1 MSSVNVSKKVQ
12 VSRRHMLKL
21 LGVGSASV
29 GLAAC
34 AGGAAPPAGP
44 VVAPAANQTAAP
56 TTAPAAASGTTEME
70 IKSIQPEYSAQTKQ
84 ILDVYT
90 EQNPGVTFKIV
101 DVNEDT
107 QAAYD
112 ARIAAGNPADMDCQA
127 ACTKENYKQY
137 VNLLDMPD
145 FKWDIFHKEAKTA
158 FNTIYGVPNYVPMVN
173 PFLGYFFT
181 FIFYKDK
188 MKEAG
193 LDPKA
198 NVKTMD
204 DLDKFLG
211 DLKKVVDGSG
221 GKYAYVLDTGWHP
234 WIYGTVFPSAMSIG
248 MNESKKKQQD
258 LFLGKIKFT
267 DMDQNP
273 FVPYFERYKDWYA
286 KGYLPEKWWTRNWD
300 EFENGNIAGKSILTF
315 HGPWMWDKIQAANP
329 TEGAQLDGFNWPA
342 SSDNKLYV
350 TPTATFAFN
359 TNAAA
364 LYTANAKKTNAA
376 EAQKLFLWWHTPQ
389 TIKMI
394 SEAIGAA
401 PASDLSSVG
410 GVKLRHPQMV
420 NVVQPTIAEGK
431 LQYDGDFHGLDVAAS
446 KFKGGAE
453 NVMESDRTA
462 AMYGDFLEG
471 KTSLE
476 DLMKAYQARWDAAY
490 SA

>member
-1 MSSVNVSKKVQ
+1 MSAKN
-12 VSRRHMLKL
+12 VSRRKMLKL
-21 LGVGSASV
+21 MGVGTATM

-34 AGGAAPPAGP
+34 AAPQAAAPAAPS
-44 VVAPAANQTAAP
+44 APAANQPAPTSAAP
-56 TTAPAAASGTTEME
+56 AVGPVELE
-70 IKSIQPEYSAQTKQ
+70 VKSIQPEYSAQTKQ
-84 ILDVYT
+84 ILDVYK
-90 EQNPGVTFKIV
+90 EQNPNVSFKVT

-137 VNLLDMPD
+137 MNLLEMPE
-145 FKWDIFHKEAKTA
+145 FNWPIFHKNAKTA
-158 FNTIYGVPNYVPMVN
+158 FETIYGVKDYVPMVN

-198 NVKTMD
+198 NVKTMA

-211 DLKKVVDGSG
+211 DLKKYVDGSG
-221 GKYAYVLDTGWHP
+221 GKYAYVFDTGWHP
-234 WIYGTVFPSAMSIG
+234 WVYGTTFPSGMSIG
-248 MNESKKKQQD
+248 LGGSKKVQQD

-267 DMDQNP
+267 DMEKNP
-273 FVPYFERYKDWYA
+273 FVPWFKLYKEWYD
-286 KGYLPEKWWTRNWD
+286 KGYLPQKWWTRNWD
-300 EFENGNIAGKSILTF
+300 EFENGNIAQKSILTF
-315 HGPWMWDKIQAANP
+315 HGPWQWDKIQAGNP
-329 TEGAQLDGFNWPA
+329 TAGAQLDGFNWPA
-342 SSDNKLYV
+342 SSDGKLYV

-364 LYTANAKKTNAA
+364 LYSANKNKTNAE
-376 EAQKLFLWWHTPQ
+376 EAKKLFFWWHTPQ
-389 TIKMI
+389 TVKMI

-401 PASDLSSVG
+401 SATDLSSVG
-410 GVKLRHPQMV
+410 GAKLRHPQMT

-431 LQYDGDFHGLDVAAS
+431 LEYDGDFHGLDVAARH
-446 KFKGGAE
+446 FKGGAE

-462 AMYGDFLEG
+462 ALIGDYLEG
-471 KTSLE
+471 KNSLE
-476 DLMKAYQARWDAAY
+476 DLMKTYQARWDAAY
-490 SA
+490 EVK